1 MYSRRVQSPYRLVA
15 FFPRAGAGALAIAPF
30 HPLSFPFLFFSL
42 AFIRRLI
49 RIETGPGALFIRT
62 GPVIH
67 SFFFFYF
74 SQPAAG
80 DLFFNGQ

>member
-1 MYSRRVQSPYRLVA
+1 VCVLTAGTVSPTGWWP

-67 SFFFFYF
+67 SFFLL
-74 SQPAAG
+74 
-80 DLFFNGQ
+80 LFFAARGW